1 MNKLTEIGL
10 QTRTDKADSHRFT
23 EFYYDYCVK
32 YTSPKLLEVGVSD
45 GCSLNMWSQ
54 FYPTG
59 EIVGMDIDISTFM
72 SGQRIPYD
80 ATLRE
85 VKIGNITVYSGDQEN
100 KDDLLKSL
108 NYHKEYDIIIDD
120 GGHTMKQ
127 QQITLGTLF
136 PYVKSGGLFIMEDLH
151 TSFHGGYNPFDGNLS
166 TYEIIEKI
174 SMNERFESPYIT
186 QDQVDYILDNTKS
199 SKLLYHTFNDRG
211 SHSTSVLEKK

>member
-10 QTRTDKADSHRFT
+10 QTGTDKANDHRFT

-32 YTSPKLLEVGVSD
+32 YTSPKLLEVGVS
-45 GCSLNMWSQ
+45 GGHSLNMWSQ

-59 EIVGMDIDISTFM
+59 EIVGMDIDISPFI
-72 SGQRIPYD
+72 SRQRIPHN
-80 ATLRE
+80 ATLTE
-85 VKIGNITVYSGDQEN
+85 VKLGNITVFSGDQEN

-151 TSFHGGYNPFDGNLS
+151 TSFHGGYNSFDGNIS
-166 TYEIIEKI
+166 TYDIIEKI
-174 SMNERFESPYIT
+174 FMNERFESPYIT
-186 QDQVDYILDNTKS
+186 QDQVNYILDNTKS
-199 SKLLYHTFNDRG
+199 AKLLYHTFNDRA
-211 SHSTSVLEKK
+211 SHCTSVLEKK

>member
-10 QTRTDKADSHRFT
+10 QTGTDKADDHRFT

-32 YTSPKLLEVGVSD
+32 YTSPKLLEVGVS
-45 GCSLNMWSQ
+45 GGHSLNMWSQ

-59 EIVGMDIDISTFM
+59 EIVGMDIDISPFI
-72 SGQRIPYD
+72 SRQRIPYN
-80 ATLRE
+80 AASME

-100 KDDLLKSL
+100 KYDLLKSL
-108 NYHKEYDIIIDD
+108 KYHKEYDIIVDD

-136 PYVKSGGLFIMEDLH
+136 PYVKSGGIFIMEDLH
-151 TSFHGGYNPFDGNLS
+151 TSFYGGYNPFDGNIS
-166 TYEIIEKI
+166 TYDIIEKI

-186 QDQVDYILDNTKS
+186 QDQVNYILDNTKS
-199 SKLLYHTFNDRG
+199 AKLLYHTFDDRG